1 MTKQELLD
9 TLEKRYSYYEE
20 HPKLSLIIKL
30 VKGTDESDPDF
41 SLALE
46 HETTIQIIDLFLDC
60 YTEKDLLEWLAK
72 HDFDLFVDYRYSD
85 YSEYDE
91 YDNEEELEEAKEN
104 ALFYNDDTKII
115 VHSW

>member
-9 TLEKRYSYYEE
+9 TLEAYRESPE
-20 HPKLSLIIKL
+20 LSLIIKL

-46 HETTIQIIDLFLDC
+46 HGTAIQIIDLFLDC
-60 YTEKDLLEWLAK
+60 YTAKDLLEWLAK

-91 YDNEEELEEAKEN
+91 YDDEEELEEAKED

-115 VHSW
+115 VRSW

>member
-9 TLEKRYSYYEE
+9 TLEAYRESPE
-20 HPKLSLIIKL
+20 LSLIIKL
-30 VKGTDESDPDF
+30 VQGTDESDPDF

-46 HETTIQIIDLFLDC
+46 HETAIQIIDLFLDC
-60 YTEKDLLEWLAK
+60 YTASDLLKWLAE
-72 HDFDLFVDYRYSD
+72 HNYDLFVDYRYSD

-91 YDNEEELEEAKEN
+91 YDNDEELEEAKED

-115 VHSW
+115 VRSW